1 MPLVAATAVAAGAA
15 LQSATGFGFSLIAA
29 PIVFAV
35 VGPPEA
41 VGLLLI
47 LGLEVNLMTL
57 FGERRRPDP
66 LTREA
71 LVLVLCAVPG
81 SLAGVAVLRA
91 LDPLALQIALSVGVV
106 ATLLARRLVA
116 GHHVP
121 GWAAPVAGF
130 TSGALSTSTS
140 TSGPP
145 LLVYLLGR
153 DLPPARVRDTL
164 TVVFVALGVMGGL
177 ALWVTGTDAAPDADL
192 LLLMMPLVAVAH
204 VAGRPLFARLARGGR
219 YEPVVTGVLLVS
231 VVAGLA
237 GAVT

>member
-29 PIVFAV
+29 PIVFAT

-47 LGLEVNLMTL
+47 LGFEVNVLTL
-57 FGERRRPDP
+57 FGERRRPQP
-66 LTREA
+66 LPRDTLI
-71 LVLVLCAVPG
+71 LVLWAVPG

-91 LDPLALQIALSVGVV
+91 LDPVALQIALSAGVV

-121 GWAAPVAGF
+121 RWAAPLAGF

-153 DLPPARVRDTL
+153 EIPPAQVRDTL
-164 TVVFVALGVMGGL
+164 TVAFACLGIIGGI
-177 ALWVTGTDAAPDADL
+177 ALWATGTDAAPEAGL
-192 LLLMMPLVAVAH
+192 LLVLMPLAAVAH
-204 VAGRPLFARLARGGR
+204 VAGRPVFSRLASGGR
-219 YEPVVTGVLLVS
+219 YEPVVTAVLLIS
-231 VVAGLA
+231 VVAGLVSVIA
-237 GAVT
+237 